1 MYDLEEETGEVF
13 EQTPSKKLNIAR
25 IRITDDSMS
34 SELQE
39 EEERTC
45 SSETEEEEERTS
57 SSETEEEEVR
67 PSLSKKS
74 NGKRISFI
82 DESDDSTTEPE
93 GVQYYEDDIEEDLEG
108 PTKTTGP
115 TEANVVTNRT
125 GESFV
130 FLRSH
135 NHNPSTMEVHMNEL
149 NAILT
154 SMTKKPKIVVIKSDD
169 GDDYSIR
176 NQYNTHLLGRI
187 FIDFNLDMLGRYFHQ
202 FIYIFI

>member
-1 MYDLEEETGEVF
+1 MEK
-13 EQTPSKKLNIAR
+13 PR
-25 IRITDDSMS
+25 M
-34 SELQE
+34 
-39 EEERTC
+39 
-45 SSETEEEEERTS
+45 
-57 SSETEEEEVR
+57 
-67 PSLSKKS
+67 
-74 NGKRISFI
+74 
-82 DESDDSTTEPE
+82 STTTCP
-93 GVQYYEDDIEEDLEG
+93 GSLGHLEG
-108 PTKTTGP
+108 PTKTTEP
-115 TEANVVTNRT
+115 TEANVPLNTLNQPKMTTDKFGRQHVVTNRT

-149 NAILT
+149 HAILT

-202 FIYIFI
+202 FLQESNYLWSS